1 MLLAPA
7 NPSVSG
13 APSNTRLVTRPFVLV
28 SASTFAYFVAI
39 GVLLPTMPRFV
50 KDGLGG
56 SSVAVGATVTAY
68 GIAAVAC
75 RPGLSWWARR
85 FGPRSMMSAGALAAT
100 LILLMHPLVR
110 SMVPLIGLRMAMG
123 VAEAMLFVGA
133 ATIVNDLAPA
143 ARRAEAASYF
153 SVAVFAG
160 LGFGPVVGE
169 ALASQAH
176 YTRAFLVA
184 AFCTF
189 VAFGV
194 SRLVPPSPAV
204 APSAVSPS
212 SSSPSPT
219 RHRLV
224 HPAGL
229 VTGVVLAMAMI
240 GYTGWMT
247 FLPLRADEVGAA
259 AGGLFLFYS
268 GSVLVLRVAGARV
281 PERVGLGRC
290 AAVALVFIGVGL
302 VLSAVVPGAAGLWA
316 GVLVLSVGISL
327 LYPSLMAISVNSVSD
342 AGERAAVVATF
353 TMFFEVG
360 GALGGVL
367 LGGVAA
373 GAGYQGAFLAG
384 GLIAL
389 AGLVPLWRLVIVPR
403 RAAPSPVLDTSWPQ
417 LVSHA
422 S

>member
-7 NPSVSG
+7 NPAPFD
-13 APSNTRLVTRPFVLV
+13 APSDARLVTRPFVVV
-28 SASTFAYFVAI
+28 SAATFAYFVAI
-39 GVLLPTMPRFV
+39 GVLLPTLPRFV

-56 SSVAVGATVTAY
+56 SSVGVGASVTAY

-100 LILLMHPLVR
+100 LLLLLHPFVRSLLPLV
-110 SMVPLIGLRMAMG
+110 GLRMGMG

-143 ARRAEAASYF
+143 SRRAEAASYF

-184 AFCTF
+184 AVCTL
-189 VAFGV
+189 VAFAV
-194 SRLVPPSPAV
+194 SRLVQESPAIDAG
-204 APSAVSPS
+204 APT
-212 SSSPSPT
+212 SPSPGQA

-268 GSVLVLRVAGARV
+268 CSVLVLRLAGARI

-302 VLSAVVPGAAGLWA
+302 LLSAVVPGAAGLWA
-316 GVLVLSVGISL
+316 GVFVLSVGISL

-389 AGLVPLWRLVIVPR
+389 AGLVPLWRYVILPR
-403 RAAPSPVLDTSWPQ
+403 RAAPSPAVDGSCLQ
-417 LVSHA
+417 LLSPA